1 MEKNNNG
8 LRVLVV
14 DDEKGIRRF
23 LKAALNSKG
32 ITVIE
37 APDGEQGVDMALNSH
52 PDAVILDLGLPD
64 MDGIDAVKKIRE
76 RSVVPI
82 IILSVRDDESDKIAA
97 LDSGADDYLTKP
109 FNAGELLARLRT
121 IMRRLAPRQEES
133 VYRSGALE
141 VDIARH
147 SVTVKGRTVKLS
159 PVEFDLI
166 KTLVMNSGK
175 VLTHKK
181 ILKEIWGK
189 NEEPEDALHLL
200 RVTISNIR
208 NKIEPDPNRPE
219 HILTEPGVGYR
230 LFEE

>member
-1 MEKNNNG
+1 M
-8 LRVLVV
+8 LVV
-14 DDEKGIRRF
+14 DDERTIRRF
-23 LKAALNSKG
+23 LKAALNSNG
-32 ITVIE
+32 ISVIE
-37 APDGEQGVDMALNSH
+37 APDGEQGADMALNSH

-64 MDGIDAVKKIRE
+64 MDGIDVVKKIRE

-97 LDSGADDYLTKP
+97 LDAGADDYLTKP
-109 FNAGELLARLRT
+109 FNAGELLARIRT
-121 IMRRLAPRQEES
+121 IMRRLSPRQEGPS
-133 VYRSGALE
+133 YTSGDLE
-141 VDIARH
+141 VDITKHA
-147 SVTVKGRTVKLS
+147 VTVKGKPVKLT
-159 PVEFDLI
+159 PVEFDMI
-166 KTLVMNSGK
+166 KMLVMNYGK

-189 NEEPEDALHLL
+189 TGEPEDALHLL

-208 NKIEPDPNRPE
+208 NKIESDPNRPE